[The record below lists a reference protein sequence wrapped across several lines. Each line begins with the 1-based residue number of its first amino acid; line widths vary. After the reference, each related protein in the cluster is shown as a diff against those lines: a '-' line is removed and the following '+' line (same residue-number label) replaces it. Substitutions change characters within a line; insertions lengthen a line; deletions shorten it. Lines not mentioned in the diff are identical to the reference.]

1 MQLGNRE
8 PVGAFFMRKLIFMM
22 REGRVLIR
30 EHKMYFLAPL
40 LIVLAL
46 IAILV
51 YSIGP
56 TVITTFIY
64 AGI

>member
-1 MQLGNRE
+1 
-8 PVGAFFMRKLIFMM
+8 MRKLIFMM

>member
-1 MQLGNRE
+1 
-8 PVGAFFMRKLIFMM
+8 MRKILFML
-22 REGRVLIR
+22 REMGVLIR
-30 EHKMYFLAPL
+30 EYKMYFLAPL

-46 IAILV
+46 LAFLV